1 MLKFLRQLSVFE
13 KVFLIVSSI
22 VFFLLFTWQV
32 RVGMTRFFDVDEF
45 TYFHWV
51 SQFAKGERPY
61 VDFFMFFPPLFLFI
75 IAPVFWFIGNQV
87 AVFLVGRVV
96 SVIIAGLLFLT
107 MSLLFGITRK
117 QWSYLFLPAI
127 IAAFLPMPFDKFI
140 EIRPDNLAT
149 LSSLI
154 GVIFHSLFLM
164 NRQAKK
170 SAFFAGFFYAAS
182 LLVFPKAISFVFIGV
197 VIWILDVLL
206 DLYQGVTTQHGRQY
220 DLLWKK
226 VTQLPHWWVVIG
238 GASISI
244 VVGVYLLL
252 LGNVSQ
258 VFYSLT
264 RLALETNKTYG
275 YVMEPHLFFFPNA
288 AFYGGNGI
296 TWGLFFNHFFW
307 ILGIFIGVYRLFSCG
322 ILSEG
327 NKRILLRELLL
338 SGIFFFNVWLYISF
352 YPMKHPQYLIPVA
365 LFVAYYAADGIGM
378 FFRYSSRYG
387 RFLPSILF
395 GVIAVVLLFTSRQV
409 NEPKLFGHNR
419 FQLEQLTKLKSMI
432 PDSTEV
438 FDIEG
443 RMVFWKQ
450 PYPICCLPFGEYMY
464 NVSRKPKALRDVL
477 EQKKVEYLWQGDSRR
492 IYTLEMPDRIYIQN
506 TYKPVDNWGD
516 TLWKRIQE

>member
-1 MLKFLRQLSVFE
+1 MLSGLRQLSLSE
-13 KVFLIVSSI
+13 KIFLIVSGI
-22 VFFLLFTWQV
+22 LFCLLFSWQL

-51 SQFAKGERPY
+51 SQFAQGERPY
-61 VDFFMFFPPLFLFI
+61 IDFFMFFPPLFLFI
-75 IAPVFWFIGNQV
+75 IAPVFWLIGNQV

-96 SVIIAGLLFLT
+96 AVGIAGLLFLT
-107 MSLLFGITRK
+107 LSLLFGITRK
-117 QWSYLFLPAI
+117 QRAYLLLPAI

-149 LSSLI
+149 LSALI
-154 GVIFHSLFLM
+154 GVVFHSLFLM
-164 NRQAKK
+164 NRQSKK
-170 SAFFAGFFYAAS
+170 AAFFTGFFYAAS

-206 DLYQGVTTQHGRQY
+206 DLHGGVTTPVTHFH
-220 DLLWKK
+220 LLKK
-226 VTQLPHWWVVIG
+226 KMVQLPHWWVVIG

-244 VVGVYLLL
+244 LVGLYLLL

-264 RLALETNKTYG
+264 KLALETNKTYG

-296 TWGLFFNHFFW
+296 TSGLFFNHFFW
-307 ILGIFIGVYRLFSCG
+307 ILGIFIGVYRLYSCG
-322 ILSEG
+322 ILSDG
-327 NKRILLRELLL
+327 NKRIMLRELLL
-338 SGIFFFNVWLYISF
+338 SGVFFFNVWLYISF

-365 LFVAYYAADGIGM
+365 LFVAFYAADGIALLFTYISR
-378 FFRYSSRYG
+378 FF
-387 RFLPSILF
+387 RFLPLILF
-395 GVIAVVLLFTSRQV
+395 GFIAVILIITSKQV

-419 FQLEQLTKLKSMI
+419 FQLEQLTQLKNMI
-432 PDSTEV
+432 PTSTEV

-464 NVSRKPKALRDVL
+464 NVSRKPSALRDVL
-477 EQKKVEYLWQGDSRR
+477 EQKKVLYLWQGESRR
-492 IYTLEMPDRIYIQN
+492 IYTLEMSDRIYIQN
-506 TYKPVDNWGD
+506 NYKPVDDWGD